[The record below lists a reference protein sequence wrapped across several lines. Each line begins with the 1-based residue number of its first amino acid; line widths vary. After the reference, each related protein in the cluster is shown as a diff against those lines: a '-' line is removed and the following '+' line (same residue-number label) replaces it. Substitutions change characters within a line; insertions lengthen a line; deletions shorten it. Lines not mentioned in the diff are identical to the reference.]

1 MGCRRLS
8 KTIAPGTRHS
18 TDTARATAVRAA
30 VIRTGAVRA
39 AAVRAPAVLVRAVPA
54 AIRSVAALAVVI
66 LLSSPLF
73 LTGCSGPEGVAATPG
88 AKLEH
93 GIVYLADL
101 DGDGACE
108 QVVVDGTP
116 GTLIITDGGTVYRS
130 RDKWRVVEAHLGDTD
145 HNGVLEVVALL
156 DSDEGR
162 HLGLF
167 AHFGGRY
174 RERLVTSELDPR
186 PLSLEI
192 VPPDRAP
199 AGPDGA
205 PASDGDLVLLILEP
219 APGRTDQ
226 QSILCRWNG
235 FGFTG
240 LGPLP
245 PE

>member
-1 MGCRRLS
+1 MGYRRPS
-8 KTIAPGTRHS
+8 KTIAPDTRYS
-18 TDTARATAVRAA
+18 TGAARAGAARTAVAWAA
-30 VIRTGAVRA
+30 VIRTG
-39 AAVRAPAVLVRAVPA
+39 AVPA
-54 AIRSVAALAVVI
+54 AIRSVAALAVAM
-66 LLSSPLF
+66 LLASPLF
-73 LTGCSGPEGVAATPG
+73 LTGCSSPEGVAATPG
-88 AKLEH
+88 TKLEH
-93 GIVYLADL
+93 GTIYLADL

-108 QVVVDGTP
+108 QVVIDGTP
-116 GTLIITDGGTVYRS
+116 GTLVITDGDTVYRS

-199 AGPDGA
+199 AGPDGT
-205 PASDGDLVLLILEP
+205 PVSKGDLLLLTLEP

-226 QSILCRWNG
+226 RSILCRWNG